1 MQGTDG
7 HSHTQGKGFPS
18 CSQLGSHSAPGPQ
31 ILVPLGPDSLMG
43 KDPRTLWSWTASSS
57 LTCDAAWSS
66 DAVFPLRNHSS
77 QVLRTMRTAE
87 LSRDFDF
94 DFVCFWFWI
103 HMSVPY
109 MHIWVC
115 VLMSVGTCVY
125 KGACFHRCLCTHVKA
140 WGCHQVLSSV
150 SPPPPPFN
158 TEAGSLT
165 EPKAH
170 RGGCLTSQL
179 LCPPHPWVTGGC
191 HAHLAFMWFWGSEL
205 RSWCALA
212 KPFPQA
218 LEASCIKTQFKLEKT
233 ITFTQTVLWSS
244 FLSDTA
250 EPPVILEHVYY
261 SKKKPCPY
269 KQNGPAPHSPGPLD
283 TAGHS
288 LGIYMPVSRVF
299 IGIESVNDF

>member
-150 SPPPPPFN
+150 SPPPPPSILKQGLSLN
-158 TEAGSLT
+158 PKRTEEAVWLASFSALHTLGSQVAAMPT
-165 EPKAH
+165 W
-170 RGGCLTSQL
+170 L
-179 LCPPHPWVTGGC
+179 LC
-191 HAHLAFMWFWGSEL
+191 GSEDL
-205 RSWCALA
+205 NSG
-212 KPFPQA
+212 PD
-218 LEASCIKTQFKLEKT
+218 
-233 ITFTQTVLWSS
+233 VL
-244 FLSDTA
+244 
-250 EPPVILEHVYY
+250 
-261 SKKKPCPY
+261 
-269 KQNGPAPHSPGPLD
+269 
-283 TAGHS
+283 
-288 LGIYMPVSRVF
+288 
-299 IGIESVNDF
+299 